1 MTRPDDVPGPS
12 PGLAAPAA
20 APLIELHDVTRT
32 YVMAGQPHTVLSGV
46 TLTIPAGQF
55 AAIMGPSGSGK
66 STLLHILGL
75 LDRPT
80 SGRYRLA
87 GRDTGGL
94 TDDDL
99 SGLRN
104 QAIGFVFQSFY
115 LVPYATALDN
125 VLLPGLYSPTPGHV
139 LRRRAE
145 ELLEK
150 VGLTAQAG
158 HKPSQLSGGQ
168 QQRVALAR
176 SLINDPDLILADEPT
191 GQLDSTTS
199 AEIMDLLAAINRD
212 AGKTVIVVTHEPA
225 TAAYAS
231 RQILVHDGHVAQS

>member
-1 MTRPDDVPGPS
+1 MTGQNESRTPGPAQPS
-12 PGLAAPAA
+12 EAR
-20 APLIELHDVTRT
+20 PLIALRRVTRS
-32 YVMAGQPHTVLSGV
+32 YVMGGATNTVLADVS
-46 TLTIPAGQF
+46 LDIAAGEF

-80 SGRYRLA
+80 SGSYRLR
-87 GRDTGGL
+87 GRDTGTL
-94 TDDDL
+94 SDDDL

-125 VLLPGLYSPTPGHV
+125 VLLPGLYSSTPRSA
-139 LRRRAE
+139 LNARAM
-145 ELLEK
+145 ELLDK
-150 VGLTAQAG
+150 VGLAAQAG

-199 AEIMDLLAAINRD
+199 AEIMGLLATINHD
-212 AGKTVIVVTHEPA
+212 AGKTVIVVTHDPA
-225 TAAYAS
+225 TAAYAR
-231 RQILVHDGHVAQS
+231 RQILVHDGRVAQG

>member
-1 MTRPDDVPGPS
+1 MTSQAAQAAGDRPMIRLS
-12 PGLAAPAA
+12 
-20 APLIELHDVTRT
+20 DVTRS
-32 YVMAGQPHTVLSGV
+32 YVMGAATNTVLSGV
-46 TLTIPAGQF
+46 SLDIAAGEF

-80 SGRYRLA
+80 SGSYRLG
-87 GRDTGGL
+87 GRETGTL
-94 TDDDL
+94 SDDDL

-115 LVPYATALDN
+115 LIPYATALDN
-125 VLLPGLYSPTPGHV
+125 VLLPGLYSNTPRST
-139 LRRRAE
+139 LTRRAL
-145 ELLEK
+145 ELLDK
-150 VGLTAQAG
+150 VGLTAQAQ

-191 GQLDSTTS
+191 GQLDSATS
-199 AEIMDLLAAINRD
+199 AEIMELLTVINRD
-212 AGKTVIVVTHEPA
+212 AGKTVIVVTHDVA
-225 TAAYAS
+225 TAAYAR
-231 RQILVHDGHVAQS
+231 RQILVHDGRVAQD

>member
-1 MTRPDDVPGPS
+1 MTD
-12 PGLAAPAA
+12 AAPPQTEPEAQA
-20 APLIELHDVTRT
+20 SPPPLIVLRDVTRA
-32 YVMAGQPHTVLSGV
+32 YVMGEATHTVLSGV
-46 TLTIPAGQF
+46 TLDIFPGEF

-80 SGRYRLA
+80 SGSYLFR
-87 GRDTGGL
+87 GRDTGTL
-94 TDDDL
+94 SDDDL
-99 SGLRN
+99 SALRN

-125 VLLPGLYSPTPGHV
+125 VLLPGLYSDVSGNV

-145 ELLEK
+145 ELLDK

-176 SLINDPDLILADEPT
+176 ALINDPDLILADEPT
-191 GQLDSTTS
+191 GQLDSVTS
-199 AEIMDLLAAINRD
+199 GEIMDLLADINRD
-212 AGKTVIVVTHEPA
+212 AGKNVIVVTHDA
-225 TAAYAS
+225 AVAAYAS
-231 RQILVHDGHVAQS
+231 RQILVNDGRVARD

>member
-1 MTRPDDVPGPS
+1 MTHPD
-12 PGLAAPAA
+12 AAADAAQAA
-20 APLIELHDVTRT
+20 APLIVLEAVTRT
-32 YVMAGQPHTVLSGV
+32 YLMAEVAHTVLSDV
-46 TLTIPAGQF
+46 SLTMAAGEF

-80 SGRYRLA
+80 SGRYLLR
-87 GRDTGGL
+87 GRDTGTL
-94 TDDDL
+94 CDDDL
-99 SGLRN
+99 SRLRN

-115 LVPYATALDN
+115 LVPYASALDN
-125 VLLPGLYSPTPGHV
+125 VLLPGLYGDAPRSV
-139 LRRRAE
+139 LNRRALD
-145 ELLEK
+145 LLDK
-150 VGLTAQAG
+150 VGLTPQAH

-199 AEIMDLLAAINRD
+199 AEIMGLLADINRD
-212 AGKTVIVVTHEPA
+212 AGKTVIVVTHDPA
-225 TAAYAS
+225 TAAYAR
-231 RQILVHDGHVAQS
+231 RQILVEDGRVARP

>member
-1 MTRPDDVPGPS
+1 MTIQ
-12 PGLAAPAA
+12 AAPSGRPAGDE
-20 APLIELHDVTRT
+20 PLIRLTDVTRA
-32 YVMAGQPHTVLSGV
+32 YVMGGVSHTVLSGV
-46 TLTIPAGQF
+46 SLDIAPGEF

-80 SGRYRLA
+80 SGSYRL
-87 GRDTGGL
+87 GGL
-94 TDDDL
+94 ETGTLGDDAL

-115 LVPYATALDN
+115 LIPYATALDN
-125 VLLPGLYSPTPGHV
+125 VLLPGLYSNTSRAA
-139 LRRRAE
+139 LTRRAM
-145 ELLEK
+145 ELLDK
-150 VGLTAQAG
+150 VGLTAQAQ

-191 GQLDSTTS
+191 GQLDSATS
-199 AEIMDLLAAINRD
+199 AEIMELLAVINRD
-212 AGKTVIVVTHEPA
+212 AGKTVIVVTHDDA
-225 TAAYAS
+225 TAGYAR
-231 RQILVHDGHVAQS
+231 RQILVHDGRVAQD

>member
-1 MTRPDDVPGPS
+1 MTGQNESRTPGPAQPS
-12 PGLAAPAA
+12 EAR
-20 APLIELHDVTRT
+20 PLIALRRVTRS
-32 YVMAGQPHTVLSGV
+32 YVMGGATNTVLADVS
-46 TLTIPAGQF
+46 LDIAAGEF

-80 SGRYRLA
+80 SGSYRLG
-87 GRDTGGL
+87 GRDTGTL
-94 TDDDL
+94 SDDDL

-125 VLLPGLYSPTPGHV
+125 VLLPGLYSSTPRSA
-139 LRRRAE
+139 LNARAM
-145 ELLEK
+145 ELLDK
-150 VGLTAQAG
+150 VGLAAQAG

-199 AEIMDLLAAINRD
+199 AEIMGLLATINHD
-212 AGKTVIVVTHEPA
+212 AGKTVIVVTHDPA
-225 TAAYAS
+225 TAAYAR
-231 RQILVHDGHVAQS
+231 RQILVHDGRVAQG